1 MSSAQVVGARPK
13 KYLKMRKKK
22 KVNPNLSYGKLARIK
37 KKKKELIDESRKNLS
52 SFISPKILL
61 QLFLTDDEFL
71 RVIPHWALAELCAAV
86 VLCDDSF
93 RLPK

>member
-52 SFISPKILL
+52 SFISKSMMEAPSTPKVEPPKHEEFRNTLDKQILS
-61 QLFLTDDEFL
+61 T
-71 RVIPHWALAELCAAV
+71 LAC
-86 VLCDDSF
+86 
-93 RLPK
+93 